1 MTATLI
7 GKTVLVTGGASG
19 IGRAI
24 VEAFAKRGTR
34 AIVADIN
41 EERAADLAGQVG
53 HGAFAVRLD
62 VGEVGTIERA
72 IQDAAERAGRID
84 VLINNAA
91 IFEMAPLLEVTPE
104 SFERLFKVNVQGVF
118 FTLQAAARLM
128 VKDGQGG
135 CIINLASQAGRRGE
149 AASAVY
155 AASKAAVISL
165 TRSAALALIRDR
177 IRVNAIAPGD
187 IDTEMWDRIDAL
199 YARQYGLAPGEK
211 KRQIAMSVPYGRMGH
226 PSEIADA
233 AVFLASAES
242 EYIVGQTINVNGG
255 NVLD

>member
-34 AIVADIN
+34 AIVADID

-53 HGAFAVRLD
+53 HGSFAVRLD
-62 VGEVGTIERA
+62 AGEISTIERT

-84 VLINNAA
+84 VLINNAG

-128 VKDGQGG
+128 VKDGHGG
-135 CIINLASQAGRRGE
+135 CIINMASQAGRRGE
-149 AASAVY
+149 AASSMY

-199 YARQYGLAPGEK
+199 YARQYGLPPGEK
-211 KRQIAMSVPYGRMGH
+211 KRQIGMSVPYGRMGY
-226 PSEIADA
+226 PREIADA

>member
-1 MTATLI
+1 MTATPI

-53 HGAFAVRLD
+53 HGSFAVRLD
-62 VGEVGTIERA
+62 AGDIGTIERTL
-72 IQDAAERAGRID
+72 QDAAERAGRID
-84 VLINNAA
+84 VLINNAG
-91 IFEMAPLLEVTPE
+91 IFEMAPLLEVTPG

-118 FTLQAAARLM
+118 FTLQAVARLM

-135 CIINLASQAGRRGE
+135 CIINMTSQAGRRGE
-149 AASAVY
+149 AASSVY

-199 YARQYGLAPGEK
+199 YARQFGLPPGEK
-211 KRQIAMSVPYGRMGH
+211 KRQIGMSVPYGRMGY

-255 NVLD
+255 KCP

>member
-7 GKTVLVTGGASG
+7 GRTVLVTGGASG

-24 VEAFAKRGTR
+24 VEAFAKRGAR

-41 EERAADLAGQVG
+41 EERAADLASQVG
-53 HGAFAVRLD
+53 HGSFAVRLD
-62 VGEVGTIERA
+62 TGDIGTIERP

-84 VLINNAA
+84 VLINNAG

-104 SFERLFKVNVQGVF
+104 SFERLFKINVQGAF

-128 VKDGQGG
+128 VKDGHGG
-135 CIINLASQAGRRGE
+135 CIINMASQAGRRGE
-149 AASAVY
+149 AASSVY

-165 TRSAALALIRDR
+165 TRSAALALVRDR

-187 IDTEMWDRIDAL
+187 IDTEMWDRIDVL
-199 YARQYGLAPGEK
+199 YARQFGLPPGEK
-211 KRQIAMSVPYGRMGH
+211 KRQIGMSVPYGRMGY
-226 PSEIADA
+226 PREIADT